1 MRDAVARRI
10 RGRFQ
15 GCGENRG
22 IIKKHGEVAF
32 PTQVRYDI
40 VFLIRPLIVILALRY
55 IVQATCHLGKI
66 PKKHQLVHI
75 LTGFGPQASGW
86 VLRICTLVLRKF
98 TTE

>member
-10 RGRFQ
+10 RCRFQ

-40 VFLIRPLIVILALRY
+40 VFLIRPLIVILALRS
-55 IVQATCHLGKI
+55 ILQVTCHLGKI

-75 LTGFGPQASGW
+75 LTGFGPQATEC